1 MTELKQ
7 DLALAI
13 RRLARAPGL
22 TALVIVTLAVGIGI
36 TTAVFAMVHAVA
48 LRPLPFPE
56 PDRLVVLW
64 ETEADGS
71 SLGGAAYLNFF
82 DWQKRARGFAHLGFQ
97 RQDTFT
103 LRGREGV
110 ERVPGAWVSAGY
122 FPALGVE
129 PWLGRTFTPREA
141 DAPGGARVAILG
153 YELFQ
158 RRFGGDRRALG
169 RTIVLNQVPLTI
181 VGILPPG
188 FRGFDEA
195 AEVFVPVPL
204 FHLLTP
210 SLKRIDILGDR
221 GVEWGRI
228 VGRLAPGTDLPVAR
242 QEMQRVAAGLAAINR
257 RKGADLANAEEILVG
272 DLRPNLLR
280 LLGAAGLVLLIA
292 CANVGHLLLTRAAG
306 RDREMAVRAALGA
319 TRGRI
324 ARHWLAEGAL
334 LGLAG
339 GAAGLIAAAWILD
352 LLLAFIPLEIPVSIE
367 IGISGPVLA
376 FALGIT
382 LLGSALAALAPAIHG
397 ARPTLADSLK
407 QGGRG
412 ATESPSSRRSRS
424 LLVTADVAMALLLLI
439 GAGLMFRSVDRIR
452 KIDPGFRSDG
462 ILTLSFEPP
471 QSLPAAERL
480 RVKRQVLHA
489 VSALP
494 GVRSAALTSHV
505 PFDSAP
511 LIMGV
516 QVEGVRVEGV
526 RVEGAPA
533 GSPAQVSYI
542 SSGYFRTLAIPLEA
556 GRDFRPEDHR
566 LPVQVAIVNRTF
578 AERGWPGGDPLDG
591 RISGLFDPER
601 PVVRVIGVAGDVR
614 TSIQPGSPPPLPQI
628 YLPNLANPTWGF
640 NLVIA
645 TEDDPA
651 ALTAQVHWT
660 IRAIHPEIAVHNVAR
675 LGERVAGATSDRR
688 FFTGLMGMFAAIALV
703 LAVLGIYGLV
713 ASMIQRQ
720 SRDIAVRRVLGA
732 GSWEILRLVLVRG
745 LAPVLL
751 GIAVGL
757 AGALVLAGTLSAMLF
772 EVAPLDPATFLL
784 APLLFAGA
792 ALAACLF
799 CSQRALEIEP
809 VAALKGEV

>member
-71 SLGGAAYLNFF
+71 SLEAAAYLNFF

-103 LRGREGV
+103 MRGREGV

-122 FPALGVE
+122 FPALGVD

-141 DAPGGARVAILG
+141 DAPGGARVVLLG
-153 YELFQ
+153 YDLWQ

-169 RTIVLNQVPLTI
+169 QMIVLNQVPLTI
-181 VGILPPG
+181 LGILPPG

-210 SLKRIDILGDR
+210 SLKRIDILGNR
-221 GVEWGRI
+221 SVEWGRI
-228 VGRLAPGTDLPVAR
+228 VGRLAPGTDLPAAR
-242 QEMQRVAAGLAAINR
+242 QEMQRVAAGLVAINR
-257 RKGADLANAEEILVG
+257 GKGADLAEAEEVLVG

-280 LLGAAGLVLLIA
+280 LLGAASLVLLIA

-339 GAAGLIAAAWILD
+339 GAAGLIAAVWILD

-382 LLGSALAALAPAIHG
+382 LLGSALAALAPAVHG
-397 ARPTLADSLK
+397 AWPALADSLK

-412 ATESPSSRRSRS
+412 ATESPSSQRSRS

-489 VSALP
+489 VSTLA

-511 LIMGV
+511 LIM
-516 QVEGVRVEGV
+516 GV

-542 SSGYFRTLAIPLEA
+542 SSGYFRTLGIPLEA
-556 GRDFRPEDHR
+556 GRDFRLEDHGI
-566 LPVQVAIVNRTF
+566 PVRVAIVNRTF
-578 AERGWPGGDPLDG
+578 AERTWPGGNPLDG

-601 PVVRVIGVAGDVR
+601 PVVRVIGVVGDVR

-645 TEDDPA
+645 TEDDPV
-651 ALTAQVHWT
+651 ALTAQVHRT
-660 IRAIHPEIAVHNVAR
+660 IHAIHPEIAVHNVAR

-688 FFTGLMGMFAAIALV
+688 FFTGLMGVFATIALI

-732 GSWEILRLVLVRG
+732 GSWEILRLVLARG

-757 AGALVLAGTLSAMLF
+757 AGALVLARTLSAMLF
-772 EVAPLDPATFLL
+772 DVAPLDPATFLL
-784 APLLFAGA
+784 APLLFAA
-792 ALAACLF
+792 TALAACLL

-809 VAALKGEV
+809 MAALKGEV